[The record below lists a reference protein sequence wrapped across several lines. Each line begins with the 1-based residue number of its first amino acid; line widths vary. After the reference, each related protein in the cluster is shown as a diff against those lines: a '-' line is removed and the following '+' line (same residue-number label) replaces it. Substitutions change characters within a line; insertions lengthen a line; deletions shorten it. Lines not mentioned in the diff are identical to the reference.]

1 MKKIIYLSLIAFFS
15 ITTAVSQ
22 APQKFNYQAVA
33 RDNAGNPLSNKL
45 ISIRIS
51 ILNTSPNGIEVY
63 KETFL
68 ISTNEFG
75 HFNVAIG
82 SGSPVLGNIAGVNWD
97 AEDKY
102 LKVELDATGGS
113 NYVLM
118 GATQLLSVP
127 YALNARYTSNLAAN
141 AKINLDQ
148 INGNGAINGQIIVWN
163 GTKWVPSNL
172 SNLSGDNWGN
182 QSVQTGT
189 TLTGNGTTASKLNL
203 AQQGA
208 TSGQVLQWNGTTWAP
223 ATIATGGNDNWG
235 TQTATTSGALSG
247 NGTSGN
253 PIILSQ
259 QGATN
264 GQVLKWNGTTW
275 VPANETG
282 SDNWGTQVASTN
294 TTLTGDGTSGN
305 PMGIAQQ
312 GATTGQVL
320 KWNGTAWTPANETG
334 SDNWG
339 TQTATTN
346 ATLSGNGTSGN
357 PLAIAQQGAANGQVL
372 QWNGTIWA
380 PATITGGVGDN
391 WGTQV
396 VQTNTTL
403 TGNGTSST
411 PLALAQQGATTGQL
425 LQWNGTAWVPVTL
438 TGDNWGTQ
446 TAVTSGAIS
455 GNGTTA
461 TPIILAQQGATN
473 NQVLKWNGTAWT
485 PKNDSLGWGSQVAQ
499 TNATLAGN
507 GTSANPL
514 KLAQQSAI
522 NGQVLKWNNT
532 SNTWIPSDDMGYD
545 DWGTQTVVRN
555 ATLTGNGTTT
565 TPLALAQQGATNG
578 QVLKWNGTTWLPA
591 NDSISTGGS
600 GGSYTANNGL
610 TLTGSN
616 FALGGTLL
624 GATVINTTQTNN
636 LALTGLWTG
645 YDSDSI
651 LTSNATNGIINRQHR
666 DRVNYWKKD
675 ALGNLYFKTG
685 FVSIGT
691 DTPKKKLYV
700 YNDGGA
706 VVDTTSIFVAN
717 STGAGHPVAI
727 VANATNTVFNS
738 SGIGMRA
745 NGGLTGVFSQAIGIG
760 NNTGATH
767 YGVIGSSS
775 GNSTGTMYGLFGTAD
790 SSGFS
795 VGSRAFA
802 STVGMLGNVDVS
814 NNNTFAIPFGA
825 FTPYKASVLGYTSGS
840 NLNLINANVGA
851 MGVANSSNVYYNIGL
866 NGIAKTP
873 SGSSS
878 SLSIGVAGE
887 AYGGNTYQIGVYGY
901 TDTPFVSGS
910 IRRSGFFEDTFEVLG
925 TLKKTSGTFRIDHP
939 LDPANKYL
947 DHSFVESPDM
957 MNIYNGNVVTDSR
970 GMATIQLPSYF
981 MALNKDFRYQLTAIG
996 EFAQVIVKE
1005 KIKDNKFVIQSDK
1018 PNIEVSWQI
1027 TGIRNDPYA
1036 VKNRIV
1042 DEVEKTGVAKGK
1054 YLYPELYNQPAEKGI
1069 YYQLR
1074 KESRPKVEDNNT
1086 WDKIKN
1092 VEPIR

>member
-15 ITTAVSQ
+15 ITTALSQ

-127 YALNARYTSNLAAN
+127 YALNARYTSNLATN

-259 QGATN
+259 QGATS

-591 NDSISTGGS
+591 NDSIGTGGS

-645 YDSDSI
+645 FDDDSI
-651 LTSNATNGIINRQHR
+651 LTSNAANGIINRQHR
-666 DRVNYWKKD
+666 DRVNYWRKD
-675 ALGNLYFKTG
+675 ASSNISYSAGK
-685 FVSIGT
+685 VSIGNT
-691 DTPKKKLYV
+691 VPKAKFYLEH
-700 YNDGGA
+700 NTTIS
-706 VVDTTSIFVAN
+706 DTTAYIVTNSTATTGNTSLIIDNINTTLSSGVGVSSTAGFIGLRGRAIGTAN
-717 STGAGHPVAI
+717 SAAGQHTGVHGFASGNTLGTTYGVTGA
-727 VANATNTVFNS
+727 
-738 SGIGMRA
+738 
-745 NGGLTGVFSQAIGIG
+745 
-760 NNTGATH
+760 
-767 YGVIGSSS
+767 
-775 GNSTGTMYGLFGTAD
+775 AD
-790 SSGFS
+790 TSGFS
-795 VGSRAFA
+795 VGMRGNGGTAGMVANVLVENTNSGTIPFA
-802 STVGMLGNVDVS
+802 SFSPLKS
-814 NNNTFAIPFGA
+814 
-825 FTPYKASVLGYTSGS
+825 SVIGYTAG
-840 NLNLINANVGA
+840 NNLIFSNSNIGVI
-851 MGVANSSNVYYNIGL
+851 GVANSSNTYLNCGINGVAKAPL
-866 NGIAKTP
+866 NG
-873 SGSSS
+873 SNSSNA
-878 SLSIGVAGE
+878 IGVTGE
-887 AYGGNTYQIGVYGY
+887 AYGGDTYQVGVYGFI
-901 TDTPFVSGS
+901 DTPYYTGS
-910 IRRSGFFEDTFEVLG
+910 IKRSGLFSDTFEILG
-925 TLKKTSGTFRIDHP
+925 TIKKTSGTFRIDHP